1 MSQTKHFL
9 PGGSGQAGAVDEDS
23 FIQAFEDVKQ
33 VSIFSGKSLS
43 EELVK
48 IRDTLSKTSNDWK
61 VKMTSKSQAKSTT
74 VLLQFNVFFPGAD
87 RRFEERPE
95 LAASWGGRLRR
106 DVRQPQ
112 ATGAGL
118 PVLSQRPQVTSGPGG
133 MHHNLIHVTATQAP
147 SRQIRRSPHA
157 VSHKPNTGNSN

>member
-1 MSQTKHFL
+1 M
-9 PGGSGQAGAVDEDS
+9 E
-23 FIQAFEDVKQ
+23 
-33 VSIFSGKSLS
+33 GKL
-43 EELVK
+43 
-48 IRDTLSKTSNDWK
+48 TN
-61 VKMTSKSQAKSTT
+61 KSQAKSTS
-74 VLLQFNVFFPGAD
+74 VLQINVFFQGAD

-112 ATGAGL
+112 APGAGL

-133 MHHNLIHVTATQAP
+133 LHHNLIHVTATQAP